1 MGTTMMEMANY
12 IMRILRSNLIVV
24 WSWGFNNPVALPNG
38 LRFSVQGFLHTGDVE
53 VIYNEGHDL
62 FDVSILDTE
71 NNIVSIVEGV
81 YLDSLV
87 NVIDGLVEKA
97 DNYKERVNAEYNLM

>member
-1 MGTTMMEMANY
+1 MEMANY

-38 LRFSVQGFLHTGDVE
+38 LRFSVQGFLYQGIVE

-62 FDVSILDTE
+62 FEVSTFNPDG
-71 NNIVSIVEGV
+71 SIKEVVDNV
-81 YLDSLV
+81 YLDCLV
-87 NVIDGLVEKA
+87 NVIDRMVEKS
-97 DNYKERVNAEYNLM
+97 DDYKERINLEYNLM